1 MYKRILIALGEEE
14 DINQKV
20 LSEAIAIAVPSQAT
34 VNLMHVVLPPE
45 AGFPN
50 PMYVTADGMHS
61 TVNAESFQ
69 MYLGQ
74 WQTQQAKN
82 QQALDTQA
90 NDLQRAH
97 SISTEWTQAV
107 GDPGRQICQVAQ
119 DWPADLI
126 VIGRHNRSG
135 LSELWIG
142 SVSNYVMH
150 HAKCSV
156 IVVQAAKPEPQSQDN
171 S

>member
-1 MYKRILIALGEEE
+1 MYKRILVALGEEE

-20 LSEAIAIAVPSQAT
+20 LNGAIAIAAPSKAT
-34 VNLMHVVLPPE
+34 MNLIHVVLPPE

-69 MYLGQ
+69 IVLGQ
-74 WQTQQAKN
+74 WQTQQEQN
-82 QQALDTQA
+82 QQTLDAQA
-90 NDLQRAH
+90 NQ
-97 SISTEWTQAV
+97 IQVQGVNTEWTQAV

-119 DWPADLI
+119 DWQADLI

-135 LSELWIG
+135 LSELWVG

-156 IVVQAAKPEPQSQDN
+156 IVVQGTPKAASA
-171 S
+171 